1 MAALH
6 LGSEGYSTDG
16 TNGRVGIG
24 TSNPAQELTVSG
36 TIRALYSGENRYRSD
51 HFVGSDHQG
60 HLNAYDDTGSV
71 YLPLCLDGSSLILNS
86 ASGGNVG
93 IGCTSPDHKLS
104 VSDTSSG
111 LVTQAIFGQDK
122 TSGQSQIAIGEQDA
136 SDKSLNIGFDHANSY
151 GYMQVSGSDIGS
163 GIVITNTESEKV
175 GVGTTSPDTKLH
187 VNGAITL
194 GAAGGPQIKT
204 GGGAPNNNDG
214 APVGSLYLNTNGG
227 ANTTLYVKTASNVWT
242 AK

>member
-1 MAALH
+1 MGLSIHTYNSGFA
-6 LGSEGYSTDG
+6 E
-16 TNGRVGIG
+16 RVRID
-24 TSNPAQELTVSG
+24 A
-36 TIRALYSGENRYRSD
+36 
-51 HFVGSDHQG
+51 
-60 HLNAYDDTGSV
+60 
-71 YLPLCLDGSSLILNS
+71 
-86 ASGGNVG
+86 GGNVG

-122 TSGQSQIAIGEQDA
+122 TSGQSQIVIGEQDA

-163 GIVITNTESEKV
+163 GIVITNTESKKV

-194 GAAGGPQIKT
+194 GAAGGPQIISGT
-204 GGGAPNNNDG
+204 PAPTVSAPN
-214 APVGSLYLNTNGG
+214 GSLYLRTDGTGPNLYVRQNGG
-227 ANTTLYVKTASNVWT
+227 WVSK
-242 AK
+242 